1 MAVYKRSYKIYDG
14 PRTPAGLRFTV
25 LTRFSFRLLFQSR
38 IFTAFVV
45 LCMFPVLVA
54 AGHIYFSHSQA
65 AQMLLNI
72 KMSGLTTI
80 DNTWFAGFL
89 TFQAW
94 VGFMIVAAAAP
105 GMVSRDFA
113 NQALQLYLSRPLS
126 RTEYMLGK
134 LSVLALLLSFTT
146 WIPGLLLFLLQA
158 SQEGN
163 GWIWHNFY
171 LTGSIL
177 LSSLLWIVVVS
188 LYALALSVW
197 VRWRVAATA
206 LIVASSFLLPGFGQ
220 FFDFVL
226 DSHWGR
232 LLDLSFV
239 MRVIWGDLYRL
250 SPDVRAVMNLD
261 EIPVWSAWAAVL
273 ALCGISLLLLNKKL
287 KAREVVRG

>member
-14 PRTPAGLRFTV
+14 PRTSERLRFLV

-38 IFTAFVV
+38 IFTAFFV
-45 LCMFPVLVA
+45 LCMFPILVG
-54 AGHIYFSHSQA
+54 AGQIYFVHSQA
-65 AQMLLNI
+65 VQLLFNI
-72 KMSGLTTI
+72 RLGNLATI

-177 LSSLLWIVVVS
+177 LSSLLWIAVVS

-206 LIVASSFLLPGFGQ
+206 LIVASSFLLPGFGGI
-220 FFDFVL
+220 FDFVL

-239 MRVIWGDLYRL
+239 MRVIWGGLYRL
-250 SPDVRAVMNLD
+250 APDVQARMGLND
-261 EIPVWSAWAAVL
+261 IPLWSAWAAVL
-273 ALCGISLLLLNKKL
+273 TLCGISFLLLNKKL
-287 KAREVVRG
+287 RAREVVRG

>member
-1 MAVYKRSYKIYDG
+1 MAVYKRCYKIYDG
-14 PRTPAGLRFTV
+14 PRTSESLRFTV

-54 AGHIYFSHSQA
+54 VGHIYFAHSQA

-72 KMSGLTTI
+72 RMSGLTTI

-94 VGFMIVAAAAP
+94 MGFLIVAAAAP

-126 RTEYMLGK
+126 RTEYMMGK
-134 LSVLALLLSFTT
+134 LSVLGLLLSFTT

-158 SQEGN
+158 SLEGN
-163 GWIWHNFY
+163 GWIRHNFY
-171 LTGSIL
+171 LVGSIL
-177 LSSLLWIVVVS
+177 LSSVLWIAVVS
-188 LYALALSVW
+188 LFALALSVW

-206 LIVASSFLLPGFGQ
+206 LIVASTFLLPGFGGI
-220 FFDFVL
+220 FDFVL
-226 DSHWGR
+226 DSHLGR
-232 LLDLSFV
+232 LLDLGFV
-239 MRVIWGDLYRL
+239 MRVIWGGLYRL
-250 SPDVRAVMNLD
+250 SPDVREAMQLN
-261 EIPVWSAWAAVL
+261 EIPLWSAWASVL
-273 ALCGISLLLLNKKL
+273 TLCGISLLLLNRRL